1 MDDARDEGAYIG
13 AGGDLVTHGTRPDL
27 DTRLERALARVGCGA
42 CRTPKALGDCP
53 HAIVTDERVV
63 LSRAEWERLVKGT
76 GGVTRWVAT
85 TPDGQLEDL
94 DHDPNAFGHNPSVC
108 WICLA

>member
-1 MDDARDEGAYIG
+1 VDDARDEGAYIG

-27 DTRLERALARVGCGA
+27 DTRLERALARVNCGA
-42 CRTPKALGDCP
+42 CRAPKALGDCR

-63 LSRAEWERLVKGT
+63 LSRAEWQRLVDEL
-76 GGVTRWVAT
+76 T
-85 TPDGQLEDL
+85 TLRTLDAQLEDL

-108 WICLA
+108 SICLA